1 MKNRTADVPGFE
13 NPERLWR
20 HLNAEIVACRKCPRL
35 VEYRERVARE
45 KRRAYR
51 DWTYW
56 GRPVPGFGD
65 HHARIV
71 LVGLAPGAHGSNRTG
86 RMFTGDASGEFLYA
100 ALYRAGFA
108 NQPTARHAYDGLELR
123 DVFITA
129 VCRCAPPDNQPTRQ
143 EQANCLPYLAREF
156 ELLKRARVVVALG
169 RIGMDGYVRLLRE
182 QGHAVPRVEFRHGA
196 VYQPENLA
204 QVPATPRRS
213 VQAEP
218 SRGSLPTLICSYHPS
233 QQNTQTGRLTAAML
247 DDVFR
252 KANKELDRQDA
263 KDTKEK

>member
-1 MKNRTADVPGFE
+1 MKNRTADPLGFQ
-13 NPERLWR
+13 NPKGLWQN
-20 HLNAEIVACRKCPRL
+20 LNAEIVACHKCPRL

-65 HHARIV
+65 HDARIV

-108 NQPTARHAYDGLELR
+108 NQPTAQHAYDGLRLR

-129 VCRCAPPDNQPTRQ
+129 ICRCAPPDNKPTPQ
-143 EQANCLPYLAREF
+143 EQTNCRPYLAREF

-169 RIGMDGYVRLLRE
+169 RIGMDGYLRLLRE
-182 QGHAVPRVEFRHGA
+182 QGHALPRVEFRHGA
-196 VYQPENLA
+196 SYVLGNP
-204 QVPATPRRS
+204 
-213 VQAEP
+213 
-218 SRGSLPTLICSYHPS
+218 LPTLICSYHPS
-233 QQNTQTGRLTAAML
+233 RQNTQTGRLTAAMF
-247 DDVFR
+247 DAIFR
-252 KANKELDRQDA
+252 QVKQQYHRRDA
-263 KDTKEK
+263 EDAEKSKNTSASLR

>member
-1 MKNRTADVPGFE
+1 MANE
-13 NPERLWR
+13 WN
-20 HLNAEIVACRKCPRL
+20 HLNAEIIACRQCPRL

-65 HHARIV
+65 HAARIV

-100 ALYRAGFA
+100 ALYRAGLA

-129 VCRCAPPDNQPTRQ
+129 VCRCAPPDNKPTPQ
-143 EQANCLPYLAREF
+143 EQTNCRPYLAREF

-169 RIGMDGYVRLLRE
+169 RIGMDGYLRLLRE
-182 QGHAVPRVEFRHGA
+182 QGHALPRVEFRHGA
-196 VYQPENLA
+196 VCAL
-204 QVPATPRRS
+204 
-213 VQAEP
+213 
-218 SRGSLPTLICSYHPS
+218 GDGLPTLICSYHPS
-233 QQNTQTGRLTAAML
+233 RQNTQTGRLTTAML
-247 DDVFR
+247 DKIFLEAKQQLHR
-252 KANKELDRQDA
+252 RDA
-263 KDTKEK
+263 ETN